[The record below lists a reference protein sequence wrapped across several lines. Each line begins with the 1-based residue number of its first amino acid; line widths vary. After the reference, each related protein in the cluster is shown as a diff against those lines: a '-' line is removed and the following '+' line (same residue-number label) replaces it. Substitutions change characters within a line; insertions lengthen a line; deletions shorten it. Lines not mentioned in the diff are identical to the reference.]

1 MLYTCFECSDLNQN
15 WGSGKWLRFTVTQ
28 DDGENG
34 GDERALSQYDDYFT
48 RGDPQLEP
56 HIQRA
61 AMDCPPK
68 MSGALCVPW
77 QISKTLVSKW
87 SHGKIFCGQMVVSV
101 CCWFPVKKTI

>member
-77 QISKTLVSKW
+77 QISKTLGRNGHMEKSFVRKW
-87 SHGKIFCGQMVVSV
+87 LSV
-101 CCWFPVKKTI
+101 FAVGFP